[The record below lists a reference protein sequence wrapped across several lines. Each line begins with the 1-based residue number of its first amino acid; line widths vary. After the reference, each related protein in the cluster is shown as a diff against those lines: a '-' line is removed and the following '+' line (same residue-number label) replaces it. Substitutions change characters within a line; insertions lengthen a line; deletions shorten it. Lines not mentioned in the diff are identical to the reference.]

1 MVVVNGKDDI
11 PYMENKSHVW
21 NHQPGNYI
29 IQYEVPLTHTKS
41 LLLMV

>member
-29 IQYEVPLTHTKS
+29 IYPIWS
-41 LLLMV
+41 PINPY